1 MATITFK
8 YNVRDKTGKVVN
20 GKLEGE
26 SREAVATKLRQMGYI
41 VLDLEEDRI
50 AQLNKIQFG
59 TTVKT
64 KDVTIFARQFA
75 TMINAGLS
83 LTKCLSILAD
93 QVESKE
99 LRDVISQLNKD
110 VEAGQSLSEAM
121 MKHPR
126 IFPPLFY
133 NMVRAGET
141 GGVLDEVLLRVADLM
156 EQDAQL
162 KGRVKSAMM
171 YPMVIS
177 ILVVVVVIAMMV
189 FVVPTFIDMFSG
201 AGQELPLPTQIL
213 VAISNYTASIKGVIT
228 AIVLAI
234 LYVVFKQWTNTNS
247 GKFIWDGI
255 KLRMPVAGNIIRKTS
270 VARFTRTFGT
280 LVSAGVPILS
290 AMDIVADTAGNEV
303 VTRALKTARGAIKEG
318 ETIAKPLSES
328 PVFPGMVVQMVAVGE
343 ETGALDQML
352 TKIADFYDEEVG
364 TAIDGL
370 ASAME
375 PIIMVVLAVV
385 VGGIVIALYMP
396 MFQSVTMVGGT

>member
-1 MATITFK
+1 MATITYK
-8 YNVRDKTGKVVN
+8 YNVRDKTGKVIN

-26 SREAVATKLRQMGYI
+26 NREAVATKLRQMGYI

-59 TTVKT
+59 TSVKT

-133 NMVRAGET
+133 NMVKAGET

-189 FVVPTFIDMFSG
+189 FVVPTFVDMFAG
-201 AGQELPLPTQIL
+201 AGQQLPLPTRVL

-228 AIVLAI
+228 AIVIAI
-234 LYVVFKQWTNTNS
+234 LLVIFKQWIQTDS
-247 GKFIWDGI
+247 GRFIWDSI

-396 MFQSVTMVGGT
+396 MFQSVTMVGG

>member
-8 YNVRDKTGKVVN
+8 YNVRDKTGKVIN

-26 SREAVATKLRQMGYI
+26 NREAVATKLRQMGYI

-50 AQLNKIQFG
+50 AQLNKITFG
-59 TTVKT
+59 TSVKT

-83 LTKCLSILAD
+83 LTKCLSILGD
-93 QVESKE
+93 QTESKE
-99 LRDVISQLNKD
+99 MKDVITQLTRD

-121 MKHPR
+121 MKHPK

-133 NMVRAGET
+133 NMVKAGET

-201 AGQELPLPTQIL
+201 AGRELPLPTQVL
-213 VAISNYTASIKGVIT
+213 VAISNYVASIKGVIT

-234 LYVVFKQWTNTNS
+234 LYVVFKQWISTNS
-247 GKFIWDGI
+247 GRFIWDGI

-280 LVSAGVPILS
+280 LVAAGVPILS

-303 VTRALKTARGAIKEG
+303 VSRALKTARAAIKEG

-375 PIIMVVLAVV
+375 PIIMVVLATV

-396 MFQSVTMVGGT
+396 MFQSVTMVGG

>member
-26 SREAVATKLRQMGYI
+26 SREAVATKLGQMGYI

-59 TTVKT
+59 TSVKT

>member
-8 YNVRDKTGKVVN
+8 YNVRDKTGKVIN

-26 SREAVATKLRQMGYI
+26 NREAVATKLRQMGYI

-50 AQLNKIQFG
+50 AQLNKITFG
-59 TTVKT
+59 TSVKT

-83 LTKCLSILAD
+83 LTKCLSILTD

-121 MKHPR
+121 MKHPK

-133 NMVRAGET
+133 NMVKAGET

-201 AGQELPLPTQIL
+201 AGRELPLPTQVL
-213 VAISNYTASIKGVIT
+213 VAISNYVASIKGVIT
-228 AIVLAI
+228 AIALAI
-234 LYVVFKQWTNTNS
+234 LYVIFKQWISTNS
-247 GKFIWDGI
+247 GRFIWDGI

-303 VTRALKTARGAIKEG
+303 VSRALKTARAAIKEG

-328 PVFPGMVVQMVAVGE
+328 SVFPGMVVQMVAVGE

-375 PIIMVVLAVV
+375 PIIMVVLATV

-396 MFQSVTMVGGT
+396 MFQSVTMVGG

>member
-1 MATITFK
+1 MATTTFK
-8 YNVRDKTGKVVN
+8 YNVRDKTGKVVT
-20 GKLEGE
+20 GKLEGD

-41 VLDLEEDRI
+41 ILDLEQDRL

-59 TTVKT
+59 TSVKI
-64 KDVTIFARQFA
+64 KDITIFARQFA

-83 LTKCLSILAD
+83 LTKCLSILAE
-93 QVESKE
+93 QAENKE
-99 LRDVISQLNKD
+99 MRDIISQLNRD

-121 MKHPR
+121 MKHPKV
-126 IFPPLFY
+126 FPPLFY
-133 NMVRAGET
+133 NMVKAGET
-141 GGVLDEVLLRVADLM
+141 GGVLDEVLLRVADLF

-177 ILVVVVVIAMMV
+177 ILVVVVVIAMML
-189 FVVPTFIDMFSG
+189 FVVPTFIDMFSS
-201 AGQELPLPTQIL
+201 AGQELPLPTQVL
-213 VAISNYTASIKGVIT
+213 VAVSNYVASIKGVIT

-234 LYVVFKQWTNTNS
+234 LFVIFRQWIRTDS
-247 GKFIWDGI
+247 GKFIWDGV

-270 VARFTRTFGT
+270 VARFSRTFGT
-280 LVSAGVPILS
+280 LVAAGVPILS

-303 VTRALKTARGAIKEG
+303 VTRALKSARAAIKEG
-318 ETIAKPLSES
+318 ETIAKPLRES

-370 ASAME
+370 SSAME
-375 PIIMVVLAVV
+375 PIIMVVLSVV

-396 MFQSVTMVGGT
+396 MFQSVTMVGG